1 MKSFAEQ
8 LLSLSKAGYRIAEA
22 QAKVAHDAI
31 LLAMYKSGFKKNCTV
46 KGGVVMCE
54 LTNEV
59 RRTTMDIDIDFVH
72 YSISEASIRKVVARW
87 ARLTG
92 FRMSIFGTILE
103 LRQDDYRGKR
113 VYLDISD
120 GSIRKP
126 VRTKVDIGVHT
137 YTGLRQIER
146 RFGALSG
153 EDMATLYANSCEQMF
168 AEKLLSLIRHGV
180 MSTRTKDIFD
190 LHYLLGHVN
199 RRRLKTFVD
208 ALILHNRKCPL
219 RDPQSIL
226 DSIGK
231 TFSSKRF
238 LRSMAAPKSN
248 WVGLPPEK
256 VAHDLLEYLRKFLR
270 GGRVVAR

>member
-8 LLSLSKAGYRIAEA
+8 IAALSEAGYRTAEA
-22 QAKVAHDAI
+22 QSKVAHDAI

-54 LTNEV
+54 LTKDI
-59 RRTTMDIDIDFVH
+59 RRTTMDLDVDFVR
-72 YSISEASIRKVVARW
+72 YSISEATIRRVVARW

-92 FRMSIFGTILE
+92 FKITIFGTILE
-103 LRQDDYRGKR
+103 LRQDDYRGRR

-137 YTGLRQIER
+137 HTELLQVER
-146 RFGALSG
+146 RFGALAS
-153 EDMATLYANSCEQMF
+153 EKAATLYSNSCEQIF

-180 MSTRTKDIFD
+180 MSTRTKDVFD
-190 LHYLLGHVN
+190 LHYLSGIVN
-199 RRRLKTFVD
+199 QRRLKQSVD
-208 ALILHNRKCPL
+208 SLILHNPRCPL
-219 RDPQSIL
+219 RNSARIIDAIS
-226 DSIGK
+226 K

-238 LRSMAAPKSN
+238 LRDMASPKSN
-248 WVGLPPEK
+248 WLGLPPHK
-256 VAHDLLEYLRKFLR
+256 VVSDVLACVKRILR
-270 GGRVVAR
+270 A

>member
-1 MKSFAEQ
+1 MRTFAEQ
-8 LLSLSKAGYRIAEA
+8 LAALSGAGYRIAEA

-54 LTNEV
+54 LTKET

-72 YSISEASIRKVVARW
+72 CSISEMSIRKVVARW
-87 ARLTG
+87 SRLTG
-92 FRMSIFGTILE
+92 FRMTIFGTVLE
-103 LRQDDYRGKR
+103 LRQEDYCGKR

-126 VRTKVDIGVHT
+126 IRAKVDIGVHA
-137 YTGLRQIER
+137 YKYLRQVER
-146 RFGALSG
+146 RFDALADEKG
-153 EDMATLYANSCEQMF
+153 ATLFANSCEQMF

-180 MSTRTKDIFD
+180 MSTRTKDVFD

-199 RRRLKTFVD
+199 RRRLTTFVD
-208 ALILHNRKCPL
+208 ALILHNKKCPL
-219 RDPQSIL
+219 RDPPSIL

-256 VAHDLLEYLRKFLR
+256 VTHDLLEYLRRFLLGR
-270 GGRVVAR
+270 RVVA

>member
-8 LLSLSKAGYRIAEA
+8 LTELSKAGYRIAEA

-31 LLAMYKSGFKKNCTV
+31 LLAMYKSGFKENCTV

-72 YSISEASIRKVVARW
+72 CSISEASIRKIVARW

-92 FRMSIFGTILE
+92 LRMVIFGTILA

-120 GSIRKP
+120 GTIKKP

-137 YTGLRQIER
+137 YKDLRQVER
-146 RFGALSG
+146 RFGALPN
-153 EDMATLYANSCEQMF
+153 EKKATLYSNSCEQMF
-168 AEKLLSLIRHGV
+168 AEKLLSLIRHGA
-180 MSTRTKDIFD
+180 MSTRTKDVFD
-190 LHYLLGHVN
+190 LHFLSGIVN
-199 RRRLKTFVD
+199 LRRLKTFVNT
-208 ALILHNRKCPL
+208 LILRNSKCPL
-219 RDPQSIL
+219 RDPARIL
-226 DSIGK
+226 ESIGR

-238 LRSMAAPKSN
+238 LRSMASPKSN
-248 WVGLPPEK
+248 WIGVPPAK
-256 VAHDLLEYLRKFLR
+256 VTSDILAFLRKVLFT
-270 GGRVVAR
+270 

>member
-8 LLSLSKAGYRIAEA
+8 LAALSEAGYRVAEA

-31 LLAMYKSGFKKNCTV
+31 LLAMYKSGFKNYCTV

-54 LTNEV
+54 LTKEV

-72 YSISEASIRKVVARW
+72 CSISEASIRKVVSRW

-92 FRMSIFGTILE
+92 LKMTIFGTILE
-103 LRQDDYRGKR
+103 LRQEDYRGKR

-120 GSIRKP
+120 GSIKKP

-137 YTGLRQIER
+137 YKELRQVER
-146 RFGALSG
+146 RFDALSD
-153 EDMATLYANSCEQMF
+153 EKRATLFANSPEQMF

-180 MSTRTKDIFD
+180 MSTRTKDVFD
-190 LHYLLGHVN
+190 LHYLSGVVKL
-199 RRRLKTFVD
+199 RRLKPFVY
-208 ALILHNRKCPL
+208 ALILQNRKCPL
-219 RDPQSIL
+219 RDPARIM

-231 TFSSKRF
+231 TFGSRRF
-238 LRSMAAPKSN
+238 LRDMSSPKSN
-248 WVGLPPEK
+248 WLGIPPETV
-256 VAHDLLEYLRKFLR
+256 VADVLKYLR
-270 GGRVVAR
+270 RVFR

>member
-1 MKSFAEQ
+1 MKTFAEQ
-8 LLSLSKAGYRIAEA
+8 LSALAGAGYRVAEA

-54 LTNEV
+54 LTSEI
-59 RRTTMDIDIDFVH
+59 RRTTMDIDIDFIH
-72 YSISEASIRKVVARW
+72 CSISDASIRKVVARW
-87 ARLTG
+87 ARITG

-120 GSIRKP
+120 GSIKKP

-137 YTGLRQIER
+137 HTDLLQIER
-146 RFGALSG
+146 KFYALS
-153 EDMATLYANSCEQMF
+153 EERKATLYSNSCEQMF

-180 MSTRTKDIFD
+180 MSTRSKDVFD
-190 LHYLLGHVN
+190 MHYLLGRVN
-199 RRRLKTFVD
+199 RRRLKAFVT
-208 ALILHNRKCPL
+208 ALILRNRKCPL
-219 RDPQSIL
+219 REPMRIL

-238 LRSMAAPKSN
+238 LRNMASPRSN
-248 WVGLPPEK
+248 WTGLPPTK
-256 VAHDLLEYLRKFLR
+256 VVNDIMEYLRSLFR
-270 GGRVVAR
+270 